1 MISPVF
7 DLTDGRETPIE
18 KGELCDVFLNFANK
32 YIWGKVLKKIPWE
45 RILKGWHPAQRG
57 SRALCLFPMAQSL
70 KNTPGENTTHH
81 SQFQK
86 PTQPSF
92 TFMRCLVLLT

>member
-32 YIWGKVLKKIPWE
+32 YIWGKVLKEIPWE
-45 RILKGWHPAQRG
+45 RILKGG
-57 SRALCLFPMAQSL
+57 ALPKEDQEHFAY
-70 KNTPGENTTHH
+70 
-81 SQFQK
+81 FQWL
-86 PTQPSF
+86 SH
-92 TFMRCLVLLT
+92 